1 MTNSAQPSADSHN
14 LLRRAVVYGL
24 GAMGRPMAR
33 NLHQHGLLIG
43 VKNRTAGKAQALQ
56 KELGLPDFPDDATLF
71 SQADCVVTC
80 VAADDDLK
88 AVVRKITPHLAAGSV
103 IIDTSTVSPETAR
116 ELAEDLKKQGI
127 EFLDAPM
134 SGGVEGA
141 RKGALSFM
149 VGGDKN
155 TFKRARDI
163 FAAMGNQITW
173 MGKSGQG
180 QAAKMVNQVMVAGI
194 AQAVCEALA
203 FAEASKL
210 NTDKLIEVLTAGA
223 ANNWFLEKR
232 GHSMLKNEFGTGFK
246 LSLLHKDLSIC
257 QSTVKRLDAELP
269 IIEQGLREYGELMQK
284 GYGDEDIS
292 ALIRLYRRIFHTDEH
307 PGTPPDSNANLSEA
321 TTT

>member
-1 MTNSAQPSADSHN
+1 MNQTTDTTRTENGPKSPLPPLSQV
-14 LLRRAVVYGL
+14 VVYGL

-33 NLHQHGLLIG
+33 NLHQHGLLRG
-43 VKNRTAGKAQALQ
+43 VKNRTEGKAQALR
-56 KELGLPDFPDDATLF
+56 KELNLPEYANDAALF
-71 SQADCVVTC
+71 ADADCVVTC

-88 AVVRKITPHLAAGSV
+88 AVVNEIWPLLRPGAV

-116 ELAEDLKKQGI
+116 ELAEQLQAEGI
-127 EFLDAPM
+127 GFLDAPM

-149 VGGDKN
+149 IGGEKE
-155 TFKRARDI
+155 TFQRARDV
-163 FAAMGNQITW
+163 FSAMGNQITW

-180 QAAKMVNQVMVAGI
+180 QACKMVNQVMVAGI

-232 GHSMLKNEFGTGFK
+232 GHSLLKNEFGTGFK
-246 LSLLHKDLSIC
+246 LSLLHKDLGIC
-257 QSTVKRLDAELP
+257 QSTVQKLDAELP
-269 IIEQGLREYGELMQK
+269 IIEQGLREYGELMQQ
-284 GYGDEDIS
+284 GHGDEDIS
-292 ALIRLYRRIFHTDEH
+292 ALIRLYRRIFHTDTDNR
-307 PGTPPDSNANLSEA
+307 PGQPRDKTA
-321 TTT
+321 